1 MRTVIT
7 QLPFLQLG
15 EQRIEKLLRRS
26 MWHLHW
32 ENGRVSAEVRAKL
45 EVIPGDLLA
54 EHCGISAP
62 QRRRLAK
69 EVDYVVHCAA
79 SISFTEHVHTLLAH
93 NFEVRHLLR
102 LWYTSPIVALMIY
115 CQDLHGIQDVAEGGR
130 LQTAGHPQPGEA
142 SAWV

>member
-1 MRTVIT
+1 
-7 QLPFLQLG
+7 
-15 EQRIEKLLRRS
+15 

-32 ENGRVSAEVRAKL
+32 ENGRVTPEVRAKL

-69 EVDYVVHCAA
+69 EVDYVIHCAA

-93 NFEVRHLLR
+93 NFEVRCLCFH
-102 LWYTSPIVALMIY
+102 MF
-115 CQDLHGIQDVAEGGR
+115 C
-130 LQTAGHPQPGEA
+130 
-142 SAWV
+142 